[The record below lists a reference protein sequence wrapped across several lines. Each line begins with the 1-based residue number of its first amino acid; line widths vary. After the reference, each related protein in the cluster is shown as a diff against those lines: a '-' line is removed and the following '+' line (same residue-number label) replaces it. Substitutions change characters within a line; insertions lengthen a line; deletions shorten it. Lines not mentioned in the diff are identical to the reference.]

1 MATSYTITN
10 LDSKLKSYLSA
21 NKDELISKAV
31 FNSKTSRLLN
41 LQTGVKNPT
50 AIVRLDSSV
59 TLADGT
65 TCGFSATGEDVFTN
79 RVLTPSFIKVNK
91 TFCSKDFIN
100 SWKAA
105 DVKIAA
111 TGQENNMPFE
121 EQIIDA
127 NLNQLGAIV
136 EKLIWQGDTT
146 NGTGNMALAD
156 GLYTRMDAD
165 ITASVIPAA
174 NVIAKGT
181 DTVWQRVQK
190 LWLALDPAMAGNATI
205 LMSVSNFKQMI
216 IDLTNSNMYHIFE
229 EITEGEYRISMPG
242 AAGTTIRGIEGLEGL
257 DVIIATPLD
266 NLYLGVDL
274 ENDAEEVDLF
284 YSQDDR
290 VFKLVIEFVV
300 ATNYAIPEYIYVNR

>member
-1 MATSYTITN
+1 MATSYTISN
-10 LDSKLKSYLSA
+10 LDAKLRNFLTA
-21 NKDELISKAV
+21 NKDELVSKAV
-31 FNSKTSRLLN
+31 FNSKSSRLLN

-65 TCGFSATGEDVFTN
+65 ACGFNATGEDVFTN
-79 RVLTPSFIKVNK
+79 RVLTPAFIKVNK
-91 TFCSKDFIN
+91 QFCPKDFLN
-100 SWKAA
+100 SWKAT
-105 DVKIAA
+105 DVKMAA
-111 TGQENNMPFE
+111 TSENGGMPFE

-136 EKLIWQGDTT
+136 EKLIWQGDKTQ
-146 NGTGNMALAD
+146 GTGNMALAD
-156 GLYTRMDAD
+156 GLYTLMDAD

-174 NVIAKGT
+174 NVLAKGT
-181 DTVWQRVQK
+181 DTIWQRVQK

-205 LMSVSNFKQMI
+205 LMSVSNFKQLI
-216 IDLTNSNMYHIFE
+216 IDITNSNMYHIFT
-229 EITEGEYRISMPG
+229 EISEGEYNISMPG

-257 DVIIATPLD
+257 DVIIATPMD
-266 NLYLGVDL
+266 NLYYGVDL
-274 ENDAEEVDLF
+274 EGDAEDVDLF

-290 VFKLVIEFVV
+290 VFKMVIEFVV

>member
-10 LDSKLKSYLSA
+10 LDAKLKNYLSA
-21 NKDELISKAV
+21 NKDELVSKAV
-31 FNSKTSRLLN
+31 FNSKSSRLLN

-65 TCGFSATGEDVFTN
+65 ACGFNATGEDVFTN
-79 RVLTPSFIKVNK
+79 RILTPAFIKVNK
-91 TFCSKDFIN
+91 QFCPKDFLN
-100 SWKAA
+100 TWKAT
-105 DVKIAA
+105 DVKMAA
-111 TGQENNMPFE
+111 TSENGGMPFE

-136 EKLIWQGDTT
+136 EKLIWQGDKT

-156 GLYTRMDAD
+156 GLYTLMNAD
-165 ITASVIPAA
+165 ITNSVIPAA
-174 NVIAKGT
+174 NVLAKGT
-181 DTVWQRVQK
+181 DTIWQRVQK
-190 LWLALDPAMAGNATI
+190 LWLAMDPAMAGNATI

-216 IDLTNSNMYHIFE
+216 IDLTNSNLYHIFE

-257 DVIIATPLD
+257 DVIIATPMD
-266 NLYLGVDL
+266 NLYYGVDL
-274 ENDAEEVDLF
+274 EGDAEDVDLF

-290 VFKLVIEFVV
+290 VFKMVIEFVV

>member
-1 MATSYTITN
+1 MATSYDITN
-10 LDSKLKSYLSA
+10 LDAKLKNYLSA

-31 FNSKTSRLLN
+31 FNSKSSRLLN

-79 RVLTPSFIKVNK
+79 RKLTPAFIKVNK
-91 TFCSKDFIN
+91 QFCPKDFLN
-100 SWKAA
+100 TWKAS
-105 DVKIAA
+105 DVKMAA
-111 TGQENNMPFE
+111 TGQDDSMPFE
-121 EQIIDA
+121 QQILEA

-156 GLYTRMDAD
+156 GLYTIMDAD
-165 ITASVIPAA
+165 ITNSVIPAA
-174 NVIAKGT
+174 NVLAKGT
-181 DTVWQRVQK
+181 DSIWTRVQK
-190 LWLALDPAMAGNATI
+190 LWLAMDPAMAGNATI

-216 IDLTNSNMYHIFE
+216 IDLTNSNLYHIFE
-229 EITEGEYRISMPG
+229 EISEGEYRISMPG

-257 DVIIATPLD
+257 DVIIATPMD
-266 NLYLGVDL
+266 NLYYGVDL
-274 ENDAEEVDLF
+274 ENDSEEVDLF
-284 YSQDDR
+284 YSKDDR
-290 VFKLVIEFVV
+290 VFKMVIEFVV
-300 ATNYAIPEYIYVNR
+300 ATNYAIPEFIYVNR

>member
-1 MATSYTITN
+1 MATSYDITN
-10 LDSKLKSYLSA
+10 LDAKLKNYLSA

-31 FNSKTSRLLN
+31 FNSKSSRLLN

-65 TCGFSATGEDVFTN
+65 TCNT
-79 RVLTPSFIKVNK
+79 
-91 TFCSKDFIN
+91 
-100 SWKAA
+100 WKAS
-105 DVKIAA
+105 DVKMAA
-111 TGQENNMPFE
+111 TGQDDNMPFE
-121 EQIIDA
+121 QQILEA

-156 GLYTRMDAD
+156 GLYTIMNAD
-165 ITASVIPAA
+165 ITNSVIPAA
-174 NVIAKGT
+174 NVLAKGT

-257 DVIIATPLD
+257 DVIIATPMD
-266 NLYLGVDL
+266 NLYYGVDL
-274 ENDAEEVDLF
+274 EGDTEDVDLF
-284 YSQDDR
+284 YSKDDR
-290 VFKLVIEFVV
+290 VFKMVIEFVV